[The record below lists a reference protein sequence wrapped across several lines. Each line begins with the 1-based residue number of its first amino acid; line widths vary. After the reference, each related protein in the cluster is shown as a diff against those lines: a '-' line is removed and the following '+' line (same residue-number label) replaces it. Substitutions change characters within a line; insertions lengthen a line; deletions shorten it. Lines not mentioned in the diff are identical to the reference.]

1 MKPLEFNV
9 LRMILLMT
17 QEYSFCEAFEQ
28 EGFSPD
34 VSQLQNSYD
43 AGGGKINHKAE
54 QALRRI
60 YKNHIVNGFEAEI
73 LEYNSIVL
81 PLNNITLVDQKFN
94 DFISKM
100 EDKTAAAMLKA
111 VVEALPE
118 DQRRAA
124 IISHLP
130 NVQEELVHLRHC
142 SADACKYGD
151 DNCPVLSIPEPE
163 TKFPIGYEGVYQGR
177 EFEIINKGLSGN
189 GNEDFRM
196 LEFKDNGEK
205 MPIHIQAIQDD
216 LSTPLKQWN
225 VPILRIGYSH
235 HMMAVS
241 ARTEEEAIE
250 RAIDEAGGEEFSE
263 KSSEY
268 TAPDGAME
276 ITN

>member
-54 QALRRI
+54 QALRRV
-60 YKNHIVNGFEAEI
+60 YTYHIVNGFEAEI
-73 LEYNSIVL
+73 LKYNSIVL

-100 EDKTAAAMLKA
+100 EDKTAAEMLKA

-151 DNCPVLSIPEPE
+151 DDCPVLTS
-163 TKFPIGYEGVYQGR
+163 
-177 EFEIINKGLSGN
+177 
-189 GNEDFRM
+189 
-196 LEFKDNGEK
+196 
-205 MPIHIQAIQDD
+205 
-216 LSTPLKQWN
+216 PLKQWN

-235 HMMAVS
+235 HTMTVS

-250 RAIDEAGGEEFSE
+250 RALDEAGGEEFSE